1 MTFDNMRYN
10 VQANETDNRRGSM
23 DVEKTCTPPPSD
35 RYLLN
40 SQETKAAGVVS
51 EGEGSSL
58 SESGDDLVG

>member
-1 MTFDNMRYN
+1 
-10 VQANETDNRRGSM
+10 M

-40 SQETKAAGVVS
+40 RQETKTAGVVS